1 MCDSDSLD
9 RTSHDSDSYL
19 ADDHLDHQDPVL
31 PSQAD
36 HQLSVRCTEQVP
48 HKTISSNLEL
58 KSTKSTTNRDI
69 PYMRYV
75 SQNSLPYYQ
84 SRAQVNHRMRHT
96 LIKIF
101 SQEYKVN

>member
-48 HKTISSNLEL
+48 HKTISSEFINHNLSIL
-58 KSTKSTTNRDI
+58 CIMYHTRTLAQNFSSWVGRIWYKGIIIMTNH
-69 PYMRYV
+69 
-75 SQNSLPYYQ
+75 
-84 SRAQVNHRMRHT
+84 NH
-96 LIKIF
+96 
-101 SQEYKVN
+101 